1 MYQLIIQSL
10 YWFAIIVAT
19 IEMYV
24 DYKANKFM
32 IDMLLRKY
40 KYRVAI
46 IVAIIIRSMIILYY
60 A

>member
-1 MYQLIIQSL
+1 MREIIIQFL
-10 YWFAIIVAT
+10 YWIAIVIA
-19 IEMYV
+19 ILEMYV

-46 IVAIIIRSMIILYY
+46 IVAIVLRSMIIMYY